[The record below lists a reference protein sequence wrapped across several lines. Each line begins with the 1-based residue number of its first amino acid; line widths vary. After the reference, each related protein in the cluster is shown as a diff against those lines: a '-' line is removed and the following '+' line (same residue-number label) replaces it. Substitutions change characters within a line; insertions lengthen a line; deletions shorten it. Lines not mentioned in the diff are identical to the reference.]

1 MHTEEEVSAF
11 GVAFFWG
18 GCKDLHIIPKRTV
31 NDQAY
36 RDVML
41 DTYVSLSDSVI
52 GDVFVL
58 KNDNARPHRIR
69 IVDDYLQQDII
80 MLMEWPARFSDLKSI
95 EPV

>member
-1 MHTEEEVSAF
+1 M
-11 GVAFFWG
+11 G
-18 GCKDLHIIPKRTV
+18 GCTDVHLFPRRTV